1 MHLNQAEFTQL
12 LEPQLSHMARTLYVF
27 YLQPEARKQL
37 VIIDLATLT
46 SKLNSYS
53 ETMPCTA
60 GLREVTAALN
70 ELERVGLIA
79 KDIPPSNNP
88 SNDWNFVPL
97 KFPLLE
103 AELKQVPSRPFNMT
117 PTWEPSAHLRNEAL
131 LVGLSDCTY
140 TQQELRSFI
149 NYWCTTP
156 RTNTQ
161 NGWEKLFVQHLL
173 RKRVAAAGGTR
184 RYSSGTYKQQV
195 ELPTRQLGPSQTSS
209 SGYIPLAQQQ
219 QQQQQQQHQLQY
231 QSQTQHYSLGANTN
245 NNASTGAFAD
255 NTPRHGLP
263 YSPQGNGNGDHD
275 NGQYPIA
282 PQEGA
287 PNYSAGTTSFPVTT
301 NPPQSNY
308 AVMAAGATAPD
319 TSTLPAATVF
329 VRDGAPSPLVRSR
342 YGRSEQGLTL
352 GTSGKAE
359 RVPTLKAIMTGK
371 DDYESI
377 APNYTK
383 PRLPSDPI
391 PDALHT
397 GRDVAIPAPNY
408 TPPPADPQH
417 PENTVQIATLVG
429 RVPTKAAFNAG
440 KIMLPIS
447 LNPDGTGT
455 EETRAQRGFTAAD
468 LAEIEASF
476 TAQPALGEFLPKYSK
491 DIGLSLGSHHRE
503 EAALPLIEPESSWS
517 QLPPPAAMPTSQGA
531 AYSAP
536 VTQTPQSETAMPP
549 RLAPS
554 QSPAPLPAMPQA
566 QMQMQEQAMDYP
578 QWQSLQAPSAQAPR
592 YQPEQL
598 QQSAPQHQG
607 YPKEQSQQL
616 PLPEQPQLQ
625 LPAQSYSPESTAP
638 HTSMSPAASA
648 APSDPPELPAPPAL
662 PDKTATAAAYVPLDW
677 SKISGNHG
685 GSS

>member
-70 ELERVGLIA
+70 ELERFGLIA

-88 SNDWNFVPL
+88 SCDWNFVPL

-103 AELKQVPSRPFNMT
+103 AELKQVPSRPFIMT

-140 TQQELRSFI
+140 TTQELRSFI

-156 RTNTQ
+156 RTSTQ

-195 ELPTRQLGPSQTSS
+195 ELPTRQLGSSQTSS
-209 SGYIPLAQQQ
+209 LGYTPLAQQQ
-219 QQQQQQQHQLQY
+219 QQQKYQPQQQRH
-231 QSQTQHYSLGANTN
+231 SLGANNTT
-245 NNASTGAFAD
+245 NNASTGTSAD
-255 NTPRHGLP
+255 HAPHHGLS
-263 YSPQGNGNGDHD
+263 YSPQGNANGDHD
-275 NGQYPIA
+275 NGHYPIV
-282 PQEGA
+282 PPEGA
-287 PNYSAGTTSFPVTT
+287 PNYNAGTASFPVTT
-301 NPPQSNY
+301 DQPQSNY
-308 AVMAAGATAPD
+308 AVMPTGANAQD
-319 TSTLPAATVF
+319 TSTLPPATVF
-329 VRDGAPSPLVRSR
+329 VREGAPSPLVRSR

-359 RVPTLKAIMTGK
+359 RVPTLKAIMSGK

-408 TPPPADPQH
+408 TPPPAAQQQT
-417 PENTVQIATLVG
+417 ENTVQVTSQVG

-468 LAEIEASF
+468 LAEIEAAF

-491 DIGLSLGSHHRE
+491 DIGLSLGSHHRT
-503 EAALPLIEPESSWS
+503 EAHLPLIEPESSWS
-517 QLPPPAAMPTSQGA
+517 QLPPPVALPTSQGSP
-531 AYSAP
+531 YSAQ
-536 VTQTPQSETAMPP
+536 VAKTPLSIT
-549 RLAPS
+549 
-554 QSPAPLPAMPQA
+554 SPHPLPAKLQA
-566 QMQMQEQAMDYP
+566 QEQEQEQAMDYP
-578 QWQSLQAPSAQAPR
+578 QWQSAQAPAVQAPS
-592 YQPEQL
+592 YQPAPL
-598 QQSAPQHQG
+598 KQSAPHPQG
-607 YPKEQSQQL
+607 YPQEL
-616 PLPEQPQLQ
+616 PTQEQP
-625 LPAQSYSPESTAP
+625 PAQGYSSEFTAS
-638 HTSMSPAASA
+638 HTNMSPTAPAAS
-648 APSDPPELPAPPAL
+648 PEPTEKPAPPAR
-662 PDKTATAAAYVPLDW
+662 PAKHATAAAYVPLDW
-677 SKISGNHG
+677 SKISGNNG

>member
-37 VIIDLATLT
+37 VIVDLTSLT

-70 ELERVGLIA
+70 ELERFGLIA

-88 SNDWNFVPL
+88 SSDWNFIPL
-97 KFPLLE
+97 KFPLME

-195 ELPTRQLGPSQTSS
+195 ELPTRQLGSSQTSS

-219 QQQQQQQHQLQY
+219 QQQNQLQY
-231 QSQTQHYSLGANTN
+231 QPQPQRHNLGANTN
-245 NNASTGAFAD
+245 TNNNNNNNNANSGTFAD
-255 NTPRHGLP
+255 NSPRHGVP

-282 PQEGA
+282 PQGGT
-287 PNYSAGTTSFPVTT
+287 PNYSAGTASFPVTT
-301 NPPQSNY
+301 TPPQSNY
-308 AVMAAGATAPD
+308 AVMPAGANAPD

-408 TPPPADPQH
+408 TPPPSDPQH
-417 PENTVQIATLVG
+417 PENTVQITTLVG

-531 AYSAP
+531 AHSAP

-554 QSPAPLPAMPQA
+554 QVQKQA
-566 QMQMQEQAMDYP
+566 REYP
-578 QWQSLQAPSAQAPR
+578 QWQSPPAPAVQAPC

-598 QQSAPQHQG
+598 QQSAPQSQG
-607 YPKEQSQQL
+607 YPQEQSQQL
-616 PLPEQPQLQ
+616 PPLEQPQP
-625 LPAQSYSPESTAP
+625 PAQGYSAEFTAA
-638 HTSMSPAASA
+638 HASMNPVASA
-648 APSDPPELPAPPAL
+648 ASPEPPELPAPPAQ
-662 PDKTATAAAYVPLDW
+662 PAKTATAAAYVPLDW
-677 SKISGNHG
+677 SKISGNKG
-685 GSS
+685 GNS